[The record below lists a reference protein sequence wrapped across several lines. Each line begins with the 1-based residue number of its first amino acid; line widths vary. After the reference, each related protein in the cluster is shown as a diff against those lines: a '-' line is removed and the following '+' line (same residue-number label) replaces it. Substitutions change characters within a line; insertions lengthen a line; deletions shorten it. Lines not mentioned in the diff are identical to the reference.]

1 MIDTNTSLAVAMQRA
16 WKTKIGLEIH
26 AQIVTAT
33 KLFSPARH
41 TSGESSIVGPN
52 TCLSLFDIAYPGTL
66 PRLNKEAVAQA
77 VRAANIL
84 HCHINRTSMFERKH
98 YFYQDLPLGYQ
109 ITQQV
114 KPIAENGRLDFDV
127 QKDGKFLYKSSVR
140 IARIQLEQDS
150 GKSIHDRHPQYTFV
164 DLNRAGVGLLE
175 IVFEP
180 DLQSSEEAASA
191 LKAMQRLLRHVNIC
205 DGNMQDGNMRCDVNI
220 SVSEVTEAS
229 SPDSPGSK
237 GIVGNRVEVKN
248 LNSLQRVS
256 EAVEFELRRHIQ
268 LLEAGEQVPRETR
281 KYDPDTGTTSRLR
294 TKETSV
300 DYRIFPDPDIPLLTL
315 TDEEIAAMTSTEMM
329 PETPDQTTSRLA
341 ARYDLTREQI
351 ERLIAS
357 SAIKYYEQTLEQLV
371 SQGVAEGPQVQLVVY
386 NWIFGDLMMGL
397 NELGQTLE
405 DSVVTPKQMG
415 ELIAMILPSS
425 DETQGEGEGD
435 EEQEGNT
442 EAITISGPQAKSL
455 LKALFHPSHH
465 GASPTEIVIRNQWK
479 LITSPKRIRELVR
492 QSVNDPKNAK
502 QRKKFFSGSS
512 PGMVKFFFGDVMK
525 LGQGHLDP
533 KRIEKIVI
541 EVLAE
546 EGRRTGEGGGG
557 GN

>member
-1 MIDTNTSLAVAMQRA
+1 MQRA

-26 AQIVTAT
+26 AQIATAT

-52 TCLSLFDIAYPGTL
+52 TCLSLFDIAFPGTL

-84 HCHINRTSMFERKH
+84 HCQINKTSMFERKH

-114 KPIAENGRLDFDV
+114 KPIAEKGRLDFDV

-140 IARIQLEQDS
+140 ITRIQLEQDS
-150 GKSIHDRHPQYTFV
+150 GKSLHDRHPQYTLV

-191 LKAMQRLLRHVNIC
+191 LRAMQRLLRHVNIC

-220 SVSEVTEAS
+220 SVAEVTDSAS
-229 SPDSPGSK
+229 SAE
-237 GIVGNRVEVKN
+237 GIVGNRVEIKN

-268 LLEAGEQVPRETR
+268 LLESGQQVPRETR

-294 TKETSV
+294 TKETAV
-300 DYRIFPDPDIPLLTL
+300 DYRIFPDPDIPLLIL
-315 TDEEIAAMTSTEMM
+315 TDEEIAAMTSSESM
-329 PETPDQTTSRLA
+329 PETPDQTTARLS
-341 ARYDLTREQI
+341 ARYELSREQI

-357 SAIKYYEQTLEQLV
+357 SAIKYYEETVEHLV
-371 SQGVAEGPQVQLVVY
+371 SSRGAGGPQVQQVVF
-386 NWIFGDLMMGL
+386 NWIFGDLAMGL
-397 NELGQTLE
+397 NELGQTHE
-405 DSVVTPKQMG
+405 DSVVTPKQMS
-415 ELIAMILPSS
+415 ELIAMILPSP
-425 DETQGEGEGD
+425 ETQEGVEGEEAG
-435 EEQEGNT
+435 T
-442 EAITISGPQAKSL
+442 ETIAISGPQAKTL

-465 GASPTEIVIRNQWK
+465 GASPTEVVIRNQWK
-479 LITSPKRIRELVR
+479 LITSPKQIRELVQR
-492 QSVNDPKNAK
+492 SVSDPKNAK
-502 QRKKFFSGSS
+502 HLKKFFSGNQ
-512 PGMVKFFFGDVMK
+512 GMVKFFFGEVMK
-525 LGQGHLDP
+525 LGQGHVDP
-533 KRIEKIVI
+533 KRIEKIVL
-541 EVLAE
+541 EVLSE
-546 EGRRTGEGGGG
+546 EGRRTGRE
-557 GN
+557 